1 VDGRTGL
8 QVFQSS
14 NLLSVF
20 NAHSLFR
27 NKITCG
33 GSIIAPKFVLSA
45 AHCIGGDTEKTEI
58 FAGIND
64 INILTEKD
72 PKVTTQIK
80 AIQRRKVVNFYV
92 HPSYN
97 QRHS

>member
-1 VDGRTGL
+1 MDGCTGL
-8 QVFQSS
+8 QVFITWVKTK
-14 NLLSVF
+14 LIVC
-20 NAHSLFR
+20 FR

-33 GSIIAPKFVLSA
+33 GSIIASKFVLTA

-72 PKVTTQIK
+72 PKMTIQLK
-80 AIQRRKVVNFYV
+80 AIQRRKVINFYV
-92 HPSYN
+92 HPNYN
-97 QRHS
+97 QKHS